1 MKRSIPAIV
10 KAGLFALAMGAT
22 LLSSDVWA
30 KKPGGGGGSG
40 GTGCPRDVLCP
51 DVMAPVICSDGNVY
65 SNACYA
71 YQACAEDCVPTG
83 DV

>member
-1 MKRSIPAIV
+1 MKNSAISTV
-10 KAGLFALAMGAT
+10 KLAGLALAVGALAVST
-22 LLSSDVWA
+22 SALA
-30 KKPGGGGGSG
+30 KKPGGGGGG
-40 GTGCPRDVLCP
+40 GDECPRDVLCP

-83 DV
+83 DI